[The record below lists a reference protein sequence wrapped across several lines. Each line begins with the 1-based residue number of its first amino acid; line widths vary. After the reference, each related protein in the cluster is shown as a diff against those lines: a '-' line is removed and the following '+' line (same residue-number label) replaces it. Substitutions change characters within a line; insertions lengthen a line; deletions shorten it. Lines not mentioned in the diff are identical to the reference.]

1 MVKKIITLSTLI
13 FGITG
18 ITNIATAT
26 SPPSTYW
33 TLDELAILA
42 EEVKQNS
49 TCEDDFCREMELWNL
64 RQTDDKYKA
73 LSESMA
79 IPLKITSF
87 NPSKGT
93 ITIRYSTENDRL
105 KNLHIAR
112 FDVGGPDYDFNE
124 AARDSLPLK
133 PGTRLAVSEKEADNG
148 ENWFPSNQDVTFQ
161 MIDATFGDNI
171 APVFWF
177 FFDTPNTDWGWGGQ
191 YHFKECLESPDYH
204 EGMECR
210 LAYTKERPL
219 YIPAEPKPEPIIPEP
234 TVPEAITPAI
244 PEPTIPEPITPEPV
258 VFGPAISESIV
269 ATASLTP
276 QSASRPTP
284 NLVAPLVATT
294 QVAQIPQNPD
304 EIEIPNLGD
313 TCRKERTIVFPWWLI
328 VLILIGNAVI
338 LWLFWPKN
346 PKKYQKTIDKSINL

>member
-42 EEVKQNS
+42 EEIKQNS

-124 AARDSLPLK
+124 AAKNSLPFRS
-133 PGTRLAVSEKEADNG
+133 GTRLVISEKESKNG
-148 ENWFPSNQDVTFQ
+148 KNWFPSNQDVTFQ
-161 MIDATFGDNI
+161 MIDATFSDNI

-219 YIPAEPKPEPIIPEP
+219 YIPAEPEPEPIIPEP
-234 TVPEAITPAI
+234 IA
-244 PEPTIPEPITPEPV
+244 PEPV
-258 VFGPAISESIV
+258 VFEPAISESIV
-269 ATASLTP
+269 ATASLTS

-294 QVAQIPQNPD
+294 QVAQIPQNSD

-313 TCRKERTIVFPWWLI
+313 TCRKERTIILPWWLI

-346 PKKYQKTIDKSINL
+346 SKKYKKSLDKKGKVR